1 MKKSI
6 HIKNAGLGLALCG
19 VLLSQPVLLS
29 AQETPTQP
37 GGQFGGTGAQG
48 TEGKEKFREMMNEMQ
63 QRRQRMEQERQAALQ
78 ELRRQLAALQAHTKT
93 MTSLTDDKQFMTE
106 MKKHQ
111 QMSDTLLGALVDQQ
125 EKMGRPRDRRPGMPG
140 GMGRKMEE
148 GGKGFFG
155 RGRDE

>member
-6 HIKNAGLGLALCG
+6 QMKNASLGLALCG
-19 VLLSQPVLLS
+19 VLLIQPVFLS
-29 AQETPTQP
+29 AQEAPMPP
-37 GGQFGGTGAQG
+37 GGQMGAPGTPGA
-48 TEGKEKFREMMNEMQ
+48 EGKEKFRDMMNEMQ
-63 QRRQRMEQERQAALQ
+63 QRRQQMEQERQATFQ

-93 MTSLTDDKQFMTE
+93 MTSLTDDKQFIAE

-140 GMGRKMEE
+140 GMGGKMEE

-155 RGRDE
+155 RGKDE